1 MAPAASSSPVLSV
14 VVVALDGGENL
25 ARCLK
30 ALSQQQNPPAMEILV
45 AHDHRLDE
53 PGAWPHRFPQAQFV
67 FCPYP
72 RNYPAMRAAG
82 VRATRGSIVAATEDQ
97 CIPPPAWCANIVAAH
112 AAQSAAAIGGPVEK
126 RRPDSLLNWAVYL
139 REFGEYT
146 PPLPEGVSATLTD
159 CNVTYKRAAL
169 DAIVDVWRLE
179 FHEPQV
185 HGALL
190 GRGETLWLSA
200 GLHTEQ
206 QRSLRLGFA
215 LRERYAFG
223 RLFGRLRLCT
233 LGVARRVLLILASP
247 LLPLLLTARVLGR
260 AVRKGKY
267 LGVTLLA
274 LPYLLLLSAAWV
286 LGEFVSYLAGKKESP
301 ARKS

>member
-1 MAPAASSSPVLSV
+1 
-14 VVVALDGGENL
+14 
-25 ARCLK
+25 
-30 ALSQQQNPPAMEILV
+30 
-45 AHDHRLDE
+45 
-53 PGAWPHRFPQAQFV
+53 
-67 FCPYP
+67 
-72 RNYPAMRAAG
+72 
-82 VRATRGSIVAATEDQ
+82 
-97 CIPPPAWCANIVAAH
+97 
-112 AAQSAAAIGGPVEK
+112 VEK
-126 RRPDSLLNWAVYL
+126 RRPDSLLNWAIYL

-146 PPLPEGVSATLTD
+146 PPLPEGASATLTD

-169 DAIVDVWRLE
+169 DAIVDVWRQE
-179 FHEPQV
+179 FHEPRV

-206 QRSLRLGFA
+206 QRSLTLGLA

-223 RLFGRLRLCT
+223 RLFGRLRLGT

-247 LLPLLLTARVLGR
+247 LLPLLLTARVLAR

-286 LGEFVSYLAGKKESP
+286 LGEFVSYLAGNRESP
-301 ARKS
+301 AKMS